1 MGNFNPTHSL
11 FLLQTSNRTMKVIFG
26 GETKRIPEI
35 QNFEELLK
43 YAATIFNASQLN
55 SQGNDLKLFYQ
66 DDEGDI
72 ISVTC

>member
-1 MGNFNPTHSL
+1 
-11 FLLQTSNRTMKVIFG
+11 MKVIFG

-35 QNFEELLK
+35 QNFEELLEF
-43 YAATIFNASQLN
+43 AATIFNATQLN
-55 SQGNDLKLFYQ
+55 SEGTDLKLFYQ

>member
-1 MGNFNPTHSL
+1 
-11 FLLQTSNRTMKVIFG
+11 MKVIFG

-35 QNFEELLK
+35 KEFNELLK
-43 YAATIFNASQLN
+43 YAAKIFAATQLQSQAT
-55 SQGNDLKLFYQ
+55 DLKLFYQ

>member
-1 MGNFNPTHSL
+1 
-11 FLLQTSNRTMKVIFG
+11 MKVIFG

-35 QNFEELLK
+35 KEFDKLK
-43 YAATIFNASQLN
+43 QYAANIFNARQLQ
-55 SQGNDLKLFYQ
+55 SKGNDLKLFYQ

>member
-1 MGNFNPTHSL
+1 
-11 FLLQTSNRTMKVIFG
+11 MKVIFG

-35 QNFEELLK
+35 MEFEQLVK
-43 YAATIFNASQLN
+43 YAASIFNANQL
-55 SQGNDLKLFYQ
+55 QAKGNDLKLFYQ

>member
-1 MGNFNPTHSL
+1 
-11 FLLQTSNRTMKVIFG
+11 MKVIFG

-35 QNFEELLK
+35 KEFDELLK
-43 YAATIFNASQLN
+43 YAANIFNATQL
-55 SQGNDLKLFYQ
+55 QAYGNDLKLFYQ

>member
-1 MGNFNPTHSL
+1 
-11 FLLQTSNRTMKVIFG
+11 MKVIFG

-35 QNFEELLK
+35 QNYVELLK
-43 YAATIFNASQLN
+43 YAANIFDATHLQAHAKAM
-55 SQGNDLKLFYQ
+55 DLKLFYQ

>member
-1 MGNFNPTHSL
+1 
-11 FLLQTSNRTMKVIFG
+11 MKVIYG

-35 QNFEELLK
+35 KQFNELIN
-43 YAATIFNASQLN
+43 YAAKIFHANQLL
-55 SQGNDLKLFYQ
+55 QREGIDLKLVYQ

>member
-1 MGNFNPTHSL
+1 
-11 FLLQTSNRTMKVIFG
+11 MKVIYG

-35 QNFEELLK
+35 KELEKLHW
-43 YAATIFNASQLN
+43 YAANIFNARQLQ
-55 SQGNDLKLFYQ
+55 SIGTDLKLFYL

>member
-1 MGNFNPTHSL
+1 
-11 FLLQTSNRTMKVIFG
+11 MKVIFG

-35 QNFEELLK
+35 KKFEELIQ
-43 YAATIFNASQLN
+43 YAATIFNADKLQAKS
-55 SQGNDLKLFYQ
+55 NDLKLFYQ

>member
-1 MGNFNPTHSL
+1 
-11 FLLQTSNRTMKVIFG
+11 MKVIFG

-35 QNFEELLK
+35 KDYVELLK
-43 YAATIFNASQLN
+43 YAANIFDATHLQAKAT
-55 SQGNDLKLFYQ
+55 DLKLFYQ